1 MTLRSVT
8 RRRIPYLKW
17 SDAGSYQCVAINKL
31 GRHSKSYCLTVVG
44 ETAASTEPSKV
55 DSKSSAGT
63 VVVWHVV
70 VSLVSGII
78 IGILFSYIVFVLY
91 SRRRW
96 CRNRKPERNPDDPK
110 TEADTTYQAL
120 DLTKM
125 NTNLENNYQSLQV
138 NDASNYEN
146 VTWPH

>member
-1 MTLRSVT
+1 MPLVSFQCLFPNV
-8 RRRIPYLKW
+8 
-17 SDAGSYQCVAINKL
+17 SDIL
-31 GRHSKSYCLTVVG
+31 CLG
-44 ETAASTEPSKV
+44 ETAASKPSKV
-55 DSKSSAGT
+55 DSESGART

-78 IGILFSYIVFVLY
+78 IGILFSYIVFVSY

-96 CRNRKPERNPDDPK
+96 CKNRKPERNPDDPK
-110 TEADTTYQAL
+110 TEADTTYEAL

-146 VTWPH
+146 VT